1 MLTMKAK
8 YALRALCALAEAHP
22 QRLQA
27 RRIAAEA
34 RVPEKFLEAILV
46 ELRKAGI
53 VASTR
58 GIVGGHALARPA
70 RDVMIGDV
78 IRAIDG
84 PLAPIRCASV
94 TAYEPCAEC
103 PDPERCALRFLMV
116 DVRDAMSGVLD
127 QRSLAQFSQASFL
140 PVPLAG
146 VG

>member
-1 MLTMKAK
+1 MKAK
-8 YALRALCALAEAHP
+8 YALRALCALAQGHP

-27 RRIAAEA
+27 RRIAVET

-46 ELRKAGI
+46 DLRKAGF

-58 GIVGGHALARPA
+58 GTVGGHALARPA
-70 RDVMIGDV
+70 TDIMIGDV

-94 TAYEPCAEC
+94 TAYQPCAEC
-103 PDPERCALRFLMV
+103 PDPERCALRYLMA

-127 QRSLAQFSQASFL
+127 RRSLAEFATASG
-140 PVPLAG
+140 PALA
-146 VG
+146 VVEP